1 LAGTVEV
8 GRTYMAVRTI
18 GVGFNCVWRWKGLL
32 WIIGMAMLLDF
43 AADPAFSLLVRK
55 HFAGEASNGAY

>member
-1 LAGTVEV
+1 
-8 GRTYMAVRTI
+8 MAVRTI